1 MASYLTVIACF
12 TTLLTWDI
20 AENTNNVVLV
30 AFFQG
35 KRFSN
40 LQEFNVR
47 AAEAEGKGYFFSYK
61 FISWCQLGTSPYLYL
76 KSIKRIV
83 LIKFLCYKM
92 SIKRLGVDL
101 AF

>member
-47 AAEAEGKGYFFSYK
+47 AAEAEGKGYFF
-61 FISWCQLGTSPYLYL
+61 FI
-76 KSIKRIV
+76 
-83 LIKFLCYKM
+83 
-92 SIKRLGVDL
+92 
-101 AF
+101 